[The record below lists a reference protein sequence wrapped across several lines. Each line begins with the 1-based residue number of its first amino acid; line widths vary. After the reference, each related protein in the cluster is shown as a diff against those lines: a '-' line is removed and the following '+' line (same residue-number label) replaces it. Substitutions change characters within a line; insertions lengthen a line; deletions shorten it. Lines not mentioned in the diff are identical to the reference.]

1 MTFVLKTSLAP
12 STRVIEE
19 YLTILP
25 PVQEELEPP
34 EAGIILKTSEITEG
48 RDECGGVFG
57 MNLDDCLNKVDF
69 QSNFKDCC

>member
-34 EAGIILKTSEITEG
+34 EAGIILKASEIT
-48 RDECGGVFG
+48 GGETSVEV
-57 MNLDDCLNKVDF
+57 CLA
-69 QSNFKDCC
+69 

>member
-12 STRVIEE
+12 YRWVIEE

-34 EAGIILKTSEITEG
+34 EAGIILKTSEITRCRG
-48 RDECGGVFG
+48 VGKGVGG
-57 MNLDDCLNKVDF
+57 D
-69 QSNFKDCC
+69 